1 MTQEELERI
10 REGFKAVGINPQ
22 AADAWQPLAD
32 AAKAAGI
39 ELYDD
44 DLDGDDADKDGDKK
58 ADTLRIDGIIQS
70 ALVSDELSN
79 WSLLKGTCPE
89 SVANFLEQADGGDV
103 TILINSPGGDYFG
116 GADIATQLLDH
127 EGKVTVKII
136 GEAASAASLI
146 AAAADTV
153 EISPLAQVMIHG
165 ASVITYGN
173 ATTHREQAERLD
185 KIGKSAASIYESRC
199 AKKTVKEWL
208 FDGKD
213 HWLTADEAV
222 SAGFA
227 DTKTPIKKKKGAKG
241 AKAADA
247 DPAPTAA
254 ADAGEEDRARAIDL
268 ISASEI
274 TQATMLL
281 SFSKSHQGKE
291 NQL

>member
-1 MTQEELERI
+1 MTQEELEKI

-22 AADAWQPLAD
+22 AADAWQPLA
-32 AAKAAGI
+32 AAAAEAGI
-39 ELYDD
+39 ELYDEDDD
-44 DLDGDDADKDGDKK
+44 DLDKPEKDDGDKK

-70 ALVSDELSN
+70 ALVSEELSN
-79 WSLLKGTCPE
+79 WSLFKGTCPE
-89 SVANFLEQADGGDV
+89 TVANFLEQADGSDITV
-103 TILINSPGGDYFG
+103 IINSPGGDYFG
-116 GADIATQLLDH
+116 GADIATQLLEYD
-127 EGKVTVKII
+127 GKVTVKVI

-153 EISPLAQVMIHG
+153 EISPLAQFMIHG
-165 ASVITYGN
+165 ASIITYGN

-199 AKKTVKEWL
+199 AKATVKEWL

-222 SAGFA
+222 SVGLA
-227 DTKTPIKKKKGAKG
+227 DSKTPIKKKKGGKG
-241 AKAADA
+241 ASATDDAA
-247 DPAPTAA
+247 PPTA
-254 ADAGEEDRARAIDL
+254 GEDEGERARAIDL

-274 TQATMLL
+274 NQATMLL

-291 NQL
+291 TQP